1 MRAGSATRRS
11 DAATANGRPET
22 ATRSILRGMT
32 NVVFQVGSLQAAP
45 NQKTYGVNEFTVAR
59 QPYRLP
65 MWLVNGAREGPTL
78 AVTAGVHPAEY
89 ASIAAAL
96 QFGQTIDPAQIR
108 GRVIIVPVMNL
119 PAFTAR
125 SIYICPLDGKN
136 LNRVF
141 PGDANG
147 TASEQIAAWIFANV
161 IKAAD
166 YFVDM
171 HGGDLVEA
179 LVPFT
184 IFYKSG
190 DPKVHE
196 ISLEMAKAF
205 GIPILVGSETPGG
218 TYSAAAQ
225 AGIPAILTEA
235 GGQGIWTPADV
246 RAHTD
251 GIDRLMRHLKMTDGP
266 APAAVACTTLSR
278 FLWRRSDHDGFWYPA
293 VSVNEAVKGG
303 QELGVV
309 KDWEGRVLQRAT
321 AEADGRVLFIVSS
334 LAINKTDPL
343 LAVGA

>member
-1 MRAGSATRRS
+1 MGTSQ
-11 DAATANGRPET
+11 
-22 ATRSILRGMT
+22 MH
-32 NVVFQVGSLQAAP
+32 VGTLSAAP
-45 NQKTYGVNEFTVAR
+45 GEKRYGINEFSVDGK
-59 QPYRLP
+59 PYRLP
-65 MWLVNGAREGPTL
+65 MWLVNGAHDGPTL
-78 AVTAGVHPAEY
+78 SVTAGVHPAEY

-96 QFGQTIDPAQIR
+96 HFGQTIDPVNVR
-108 GRVIIVPVMNL
+108 GRVIVVPVVNL
-119 PAFTAR
+119 PSFTAR
-125 SIYICPLDGKN
+125 SIYVCPLDGKN

-171 HGGDLVEA
+171 HGGDLIEA

-184 IFYKSG
+184 IFYKAG
-190 DPKVHE
+190 DPRVCDV
-196 ISLEMAKAF
+196 SREMAKAF

-218 TYSAAAQ
+218 TYSSAAR

-235 GGQGIWTPADV
+235 GGQGIWTKDDV

-251 GIDRLMRHLKMTDGP
+251 GLDRLMRHLKLTDGQPP
-266 APAAVACTTLSR
+266 APVACTVLSR

-293 VSVNEAVKGG
+293 VSVNDAVKEG

>member
-1 MRAGSATRRS
+1 MEPPDLRVGALSA
-11 DAATANGRPET
+11 A
-22 ATRSILRGMT
+22 RGE
-32 NVVFQVGSLQAAP
+32 
-45 NQKTYGVNEFTVAR
+45 KRYGITEFTVDR
-59 QPYRLP
+59 KPYRLP
-65 MWLVNGAREGPTL
+65 MWLVNGVHDGPTL

-96 QFGQTIDPAQIR
+96 HFGQTIDPATLR
-108 GRVIIVPVMNL
+108 GRVIVVPVMNL

-125 SIYICPLDGKN
+125 SIYLCPLDGKN

-147 TASEQIAAWIFANV
+147 TASEQIAAWMFANV
-161 IKAAD
+161 ITRAD

-171 HGGDLVEA
+171 HGGDLIEA

-190 DPKVHE
+190 DPTVQAV
-196 ISLEMAKAF
+196 SLEMAKAF

-218 TYSAAAQ
+218 TYSAAAK

-235 GGQGIWTPADV
+235 GGQGIWTTQDV

-251 GIDRLMRHLKMTDGP
+251 GLDRLMRHLKMIDGP
-266 APAAVACTTLSR
+266 PPAPVACTVLSR
-278 FLWRRSDHDGFWYPA
+278 FLWRRSDHDGFWYPG
-293 VSVNEAVKGG
+293 VSVNDAVAEG

-309 KDWEGRVLQRAT
+309 KDWEGRILQRAT

-334 LAINKTDPL
+334 LAINRSDPL

>member
-1 MRAGSATRRS
+1 MADDSMRVGGLSAAAG
-11 DAATANGRPET
+11 EK
-22 ATRSILRGMT
+22 I
-32 NVVFQVGSLQAAP
+32 F
-45 NQKTYGVNEFTVAR
+45 GVNEFTVDGA
-59 QPYRLP
+59 PYRLP
-65 MWLVNGAREGPTL
+65 MWLVNGAHDGPTL

-96 QFGQTIDPAQIR
+96 HVGQTIDPAALH
-108 GRVIIVPVMNL
+108 GRVVVVPVMNL

-125 SIYICPLDGKN
+125 SIYVCPLDGKN

-141 PGDANG
+141 PGDPGG
-147 TASEQIAAWIFANV
+147 TASEQIAAWVFEHV
-161 IKAAD
+161 IGRAD

-171 HGGDLVEA
+171 HGGDLIEA

-190 DPKVHE
+190 DPRVRDV
-196 ISLEMAKAF
+196 SLGMAKAF

-218 TYSAAAQ
+218 TYSAAAA

-235 GGQGIWTPADV
+235 GGQGIWTADDV
-246 RAHTD
+246 CAHTD
-251 GIDRLMRHLKMTDGP
+251 GVERLMRHLQMIDGGP
-266 APAAVACTTLSR
+266 PPTVACEVLSR

-293 VSVNEAVKGG
+293 VAVDDAVKAG

-309 KDWEGRVLQRAT
+309 KDWEGRVLQRAI

>member
-1 MRAGSATRRS
+1 MPNA
-11 DAATANGRPET
+11 P
-22 ATRSILRGMT
+22 L
-32 NVVFQVGSLQAAP
+32 QVGSLTAAP
-45 NQKTYGVNEFTVAR
+45 GEKRFGINEFPVDAE
-59 QPYRLP
+59 PYRLP
-65 MWLVNGAREGPTL
+65 MWLVNGAHDGPTL
-78 AVTAGVHPAEY
+78 SVTAGVHPAEY

-96 QFGQTIDPAQIR
+96 QFGQTIDPANVR
-108 GRVIIVPVMNL
+108 GRVIVVPVMNL
-119 PAFTAR
+119 PSFTAR

-161 IKAAD
+161 IRAAD

-171 HGGDLVEA
+171 HGGDLIEA

-184 IFYKSG
+184 IVYKSG
-190 DPKVHE
+190 DPKVHDA
-196 ISLEMAKAF
+196 SLAMAKAF

-218 TYSAAAQ
+218 TYSSAAR

-235 GGQGIWTPADV
+235 GGQGIWTNEDV

-251 GIDRLMRHLKMTDGP
+251 GLDRLMRHLKMTDGSP
-266 APAAVACTTLSR
+266 LAPVACTVLSR

-293 VSVNEAVKGG
+293 VSVNDEVKAD

-309 KDWEGRVLQRAT
+309 TDWEGRILQRAT
-321 AEADGRVLFIVSS
+321 AEA
-334 LAINKTDPL
+334 
-343 LAVGA
+343 

>member
-1 MRAGSATRRS
+1 M
-11 DAATANGRPET
+11 ANALLHVG
-22 ATRSILRGMT
+22 ALR
-32 NVVFQVGSLQAAP
+32 AAP
-45 NQKTYGVNEFTVAR
+45 GEKTYGINEFTVDGK
-59 QPYRLP
+59 PYRLP
-65 MWLVNGAREGPTL
+65 MWLVNGAHDGPTL

-96 QFGQTIDPAQIR
+96 QFGQTIDPAKVR
-108 GRVIIVPVMNL
+108 GRVIVVPVMNL
-119 PAFTAR
+119 PAFTSR

-147 TASEQIAAWIFANV
+147 TASEQIAAWVFGNV
-161 IKAAD
+161 ITQAD
-166 YFVDM
+166 YFVDL
-171 HGGDLVEA
+171 HGGDLIEA

-184 IFYKSG
+184 IFYKAG
-190 DPKVHE
+190 DPKVQE
-196 ISLEMAKAF
+196 VSLEMAKAF
-205 GIPILVGSETPGG
+205 GIPILVGSETAGG
-218 TYSAAAQ
+218 TYSAAAK

-235 GGQGIWTPADV
+235 GGQGIWTKEDV

-251 GIDRLMRHLKMTDGP
+251 GLDRLMRHLKMIEGP
-266 APAAVACTTLSR
+266 PPMPVACTVLSR

-293 VSVNEAVKGG
+293 VAVNDAVKAG

-309 KDWEGRVLQRAT
+309 ADWEGRVLQCAT

-334 LAINKTDPL
+334 LAINRTDPL